1 MANYGHSR
9 KKHNFART
17 FFAKNKPL
25 TTTYTFLDWN
35 KTNLEKNTTNRL
47 PKSSEIWNF
56 DCQLLPLTFFV
67 SPTFGKWKNKIEK
80 WVWMN
85 SLFSIVHYEK
95 LHTQI
100 LNVLRKIAK
109 TNTASISFSIY
120 LSLKSPPTLIR
131 IYGLSMCFSFKILS
145 R

>member
-35 KTNLEKNTTNRL
+35 KTNLEKKHNQPTSKIIRNLKLWLSAAPPYIFCISYFWKMEKQNRKMSVNEFIIQYCTL
-47 PKSSEIWNF
+47 WKITYSNF
-56 DCQLLPLTFFV
+56 KCFAQNC
-67 SPTFGKWKNKIEK
+67 KK
-80 WVWMN
+80 
-85 SLFSIVHYEK
+85 
-95 LHTQI
+95 
-100 LNVLRKIAK
+100 
-109 TNTASISFSIY
+109 NTASISFSIY